1 MRLLKVDKNRLG
13 LFARGENFGPQNGGH
28 HFAAGVNR
36 YALALP
42 RRCRGI
48 DTRLAVTTSR
58 CVSCGAKI
66 APVTVLVRA
75 ASAPLLLAKHSSVI
89 ADPVHVHVVR
99 GTESRARGEHERARR
114 HHPGRLVVYRSE
126 NVRPGSGN
134 AVAWNGGGD
143 VEAIADT
150 LRAKGVR
157 LEEYPALGMRIDRG
171 VHTSDGFA
179 AIWFKDPDGNVLHVN
194 SAR

>member
-1 MRLLKVDKNRLG
+1 MTDRAIRYTDEAAAAVALCSALILVSRCSG
-13 LFARGENFGPQNGGH
+13 CRERCH

-89 ADPVHVHVVR
+89 ADPVQVR
-99 GTESRARGEHERARR
+99 VARRTESRAQGPPLDGSVRVRSCVQHGADGRNLSGLLARSQTPFRPAAVSVISRRRA
-114 HHPGRLVVYRSE
+114 
-126 NVRPGSGN
+126 
-134 AVAWNGGGD
+134 
-143 VEAIADT
+143 
-150 LRAKGVR
+150 
-157 LEEYPALGMRIDRG
+157 
-171 VHTSDGFA
+171 
-179 AIWFKDPDGNVLHVN
+179 
-194 SAR
+194 